1 MVLFCL
7 DMVEFSCGQSCR
19 ESHVQFVIVQ
29 QYMGMTE
36 ALLETTARLA
46 IVNLSMVRTSYVIF
60 CKHIYQ
66 IKSVSFH
73 LNELPNVDLTAAAY

>member
-1 MVLFCL
+1 
-7 DMVEFSCGQSCR
+7 
-19 ESHVQFVIVQ
+19 
-29 QYMGMTE
+29 MGMTE

>member
-1 MVLFCL
+1 M
-7 DMVEFSCGQSCR
+7 
-19 ESHVQFVIVQ
+19 

-36 ALLETTARLA
+36 ALLATTARLA
-46 IVNLSMVRTSYVIF
+46 IVNLRVVKTSCVIF

-66 IKSVSFH
+66 IKSLSFH